1 MASIFGAISVETPKY
16 NLIKRL
22 AARIEI
28 RYLYVCRREM
38 GLLNVFGGQTQMSVV
53 TFTVPHMG
61 QHGVP

>member
-38 GLLNVFGGQTQMSVV
+38 GLLNVFGG
-53 TFTVPHMG
+53 
-61 QHGVP
+61 